1 MIPVVLPIVIA
12 LFTFLALTAAAYVVF
27 AGADGLLGYAKRS
40 APGLAGREVA
50 LESAGAAIPIPFAAP
65 GASPRVEGYALPESL
80 YYHQGHA
87 WVALQEDGK
96 AVVGIDDFAGK
107 LIGKLT
113 SIALPKVGDRCKQGA
128 KGWSLSQNKKSLDM
142 LFPLDGKVVAINESI
157 LSNPSKLSEEP
168 YGGGWLMKIKPKD
181 LTSNLRNL
189 LRGSAARSWMQN
201 SAVELRSA
209 LSGDLGVVYQDGGLP
224 EEGLADQF
232 STKDWVD
239 LTTRNFLIEPEDS
252 GRQV

>member
-1 MIPVVLPIVIA
+1 MIPIVLPIAIA
-12 LFTFLALTAAAYVVF
+12 LFSFLAITAAAYVVF
-27 AGADGLLGYAKRS
+27 AGADGLLGYARRS
-40 APGLAGREVA
+40 IPGVAHQGIA
-50 LESAGAAIPIPFAAP
+50 LEGAGAAIPIPSAVT
-65 GASPRVEGYALPESL
+65 GVSPRVEGYALPESL

-96 AVVGIDDFAGK
+96 AVIGIDDYAGK

-113 SIALPKVGDRCKQGA
+113 SIALPKVGERCKQGA
-128 KGWSLSQNKKSLDM
+128 KGWSLHQNKKSLDM
-142 LFPLDGKVVAINESI
+142 LFPLDGKIVAINESVQKD
-157 LSNPSKLSEEP
+157 PSKLSEEP

-189 LRGSAARSWMQN
+189 LRGSAARSWMEN
-201 SAVELRSA
+201 SAIELRSA
-209 LSGDLGVVYQDGGLP
+209 LSGDLGVVFQDGGLP

-239 LTTRNFLIEPEDS
+239 LTTRIFLIEPENS
-252 GRQV
+252 GN